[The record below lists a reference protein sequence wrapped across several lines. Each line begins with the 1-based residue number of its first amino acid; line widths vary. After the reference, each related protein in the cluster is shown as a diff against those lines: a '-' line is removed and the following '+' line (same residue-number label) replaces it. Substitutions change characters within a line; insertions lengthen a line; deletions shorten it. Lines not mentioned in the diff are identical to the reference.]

1 MVIEAARSITIIPR
15 RSTSQY
21 FYSGKPNLKL
31 IDTGRAIASKAAFE
45 ASLQRSQLSQ
55 KYWDE
60 LLEKLR
66 KAGGGGG
73 GSSNF
78 DRVTVSMQLMNFLSN
93 KAILAIL
100 KSFNVEFLK
109 LTNNISEQLQKPSQ
123 NQFLAGIQKIGFT
136 IFSGI
141 AFIVATVIRKGL
153 LQQAP
158 TGMKLQ
164 IPALAVSVS
173 FQLNKLKE
181 ILEEELKELIKKLDV
196 KEKIRRLK
204 ASVTDFF
211 VEMKR
216 EIINVVEWLKSA
228 ALLHIEGLIKKK
240 A

>member
-15 RSTSQY
+15 RSTSKY

-123 NQFLAGIQKIGFT
+123 NQFLAVIQKIGFT